1 MDGNTKEEFCTMC
14 SVDVPSAFAN
24 DEEYDKDI
32 KEKKSFKNICVKWS
46 NWFLNLTVCVV
57 IVVLI
62 YFLFKKP

>member
-14 SVDVPSAFAN
+14 SVEVPSAFAN

>member
-46 NWFLNLTVCVV
+46 NWFLNLTICVV

>member
-24 DEEYDKDI
+24 EEEYDKDI

>member
-1 MDGNTKEEFCTMC
+1 MGCF
-14 SVDVPSAFAN
+14 DVPSAFAN